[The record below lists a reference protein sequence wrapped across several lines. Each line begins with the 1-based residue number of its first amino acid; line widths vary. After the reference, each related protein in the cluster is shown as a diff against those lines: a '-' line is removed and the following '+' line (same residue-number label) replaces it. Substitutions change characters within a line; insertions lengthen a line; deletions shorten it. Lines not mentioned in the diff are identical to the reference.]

1 MNKVKQSRARVAPDE
16 SALCQFPFA
25 DGRTCR
31 MFRQKSHPSLCIFHA
46 RQEQQLLEQDRIGD
60 ELASLSGEFQTVS
73 DINHVIGKLFKLVA
87 TGRIPA
93 RTAETLAYLS
103 QLLLYSQNSV
113 RQEIISAQRYP
124 GWKKILYSIYPDIS
138 QTPARMEQENHEPM
152 RQ

>member
-1 MNKVKQSRARVAPDE
+1 MNKTKHSRARVAPDE

-31 MFRQKSHPSLCIFHA
+31 MLRQKSHPSLCIFHA

-60 ELASLSGEFQTVS
+60 ELASLSGDFQTVS

-87 TGRIPA
+87 AGRIPA

-103 QLLLYSQNSV
+103 QLLLYSQHSV
-113 RQEIISAQRYP
+113 RQEIISAQNYT
-124 GWKKILYSIYPDIS
+124 GWKEILYAIYPDIPH
-138 QTPARMEQENHEPM
+138 TPPRPEQANHEPSH
-152 RQ
+152 Q